1 MQALPTA
8 YKRQKRES
16 QGQKIPQKT
25 QTQQS
30 EKMQTEK
37 NLLIQNIQEIQDKN
51 LKKIG
56 TEESEDFQLKWT
68 VKMFNKIMEG
78 NFPNLKEEMP
88 MKIQEA
94 YKTPNRLNQ
103 KRNSLHHIIIK
114 TPNAENKQ
122 RILKAEREKGQV
134 AQKGRPIRITP
145 VFSPETMKAR

>member
-1 MQALPTA
+1 
-8 YKRQKRES
+8 
-16 QGQKIPQKT
+16 
-25 QTQQS
+25 
-30 EKMQTEK
+30 MQTEK

-94 YKTPNRLNQ
+94 YKTPNRLN
-103 KRNSLHHIIIK
+103 
-114 TPNAENKQ
+114 
-122 RILKAEREKGQV
+122 
-134 AQKGRPIRITP
+134 
-145 VFSPETMKAR
+145 